1 MRIAIVGAGAVGGY
15 FGGLLARAGNEVTL
29 LARGQHLDAIRR
41 NGLEVRSSKGNFT
54 VPVHATDDPADAGPV
69 DLAILAVKTY
79 QNAVAIPSI
88 APLMGAATS
97 VVTLQNGVEAYKEVG
112 RAYGT
117 EHVLPGA
124 AYIETHVAAPGVVEQ
139 VGDVVRIV
147 FGEVD
152 GSTTRRAQDILDTF
166 KAADINVELADDVLK
181 ALWTK
186 FIFIA
191 TLAGVTSTSRAS
203 MAPLLADSESRKM
216 VLACLRE
223 IEAVGRAERVAL
235 DDDVVEKIMAYMEST
250 AKDLHASMHTDLEL
264 GRPLELEAL
273 NGSVVRLGREHGVST
288 PVNDVLY
295 SLLIVHKDGDEQPR
309 PQ

>member
-29 LARGQHLDAIRR
+29 LARGKHLDAIRR
-41 NGLEVRSSKGNFT
+41 NGLEVRSSRGNFN
-54 VPVHATDDPADAGPV
+54 VPVHATDNPADAGPV
-69 DLAILAVKTY
+69 DLVFLTVKTY
-79 QNAVAIPSI
+79 QNDDAIPSM
-88 APLMGAATS
+88 APLMGDATCAI
-97 VVTLQNGVEAYKEVG
+97 TLQNGVEAYKQVG
-112 RAYGT
+112 SAYGMGR
-117 EHVLPGA
+117 VLPGA
-124 AYIETHVAAPGVVEQ
+124 AYIETHVAGPGVVEQ

-152 GSTTRRAQDILDTF
+152 GSSTKRAQDIQDTLR
-166 KAADINVELADDVLK
+166 AAEINSELADDVLK
-181 ALWTK
+181 ALWAK

-203 MAPLLADSESRKM
+203 MDPLLADPESRAM

-223 IEAVGRAERVAL
+223 IEAVGRAEGVSL
-235 DDDVVEKIMAYMEST
+235 DDDVVDKIMAYMEST

-273 NGSVVRLGREHGVST
+273 NGTVVRLGREHGVPT

-295 SLLIVHKDGDEQPR
+295 SLLVVHKDGR
-309 PQ
+309 P

>member
-29 LARGQHLDAIRR
+29 LARGEHLEAIRR
-41 NGLEVRSSKGNFT
+41 NDLEVRSNWGNFN
-54 VPVHATDDPADAGPV
+54 VAVQATDDPADVGPV
-69 DLAILAVKTY
+69 DLAFLTVKTY
-79 QNAVAIPSI
+79 QNAAAIPSM
-88 APLMGAATS
+88 APLMGSATS
-97 VVTLQNGVEAYKEVG
+97 VITLQNGVEAYKEVG
-112 RAYGT
+112 RAYGM
-117 EHVLPGA
+117 ERVLPGA
-124 AYIETHVAAPGVVEQ
+124 AYIETHLAEPGIVEQ

-147 FGEVD
+147 FGEAD
-152 GSTTRRAQDILDTF
+152 GSTTLRALDIQETLR
-166 KAADINVELADDVLK
+166 AADINSELADDVLK

-203 MAPLLADSESRKM
+203 MDPLLADPESRAM

-223 IEAVGRAERVAL
+223 IEAVGRAEGVSL
-235 DDDVVEKIMAYMEST
+235 DADVVDKIMAYMEST

-273 NGSVVRLGREHGVST
+273 NGTVVRLGREHSIPT

-295 SLLIVHKDGDEQPR
+295 SLLVVHKDGYQ
-309 PQ
+309 

>member
-15 FGGLLARAGNEVTL
+15 FGGLLARADNEVTL

-79 QNAVAIPSI
+79 QNAAAIPFMT
-88 APLMGAATS
+88 PLMGDATS
-97 VVTLQNGVEAYKEVG
+97 VLTLQNGVEAYKEVG
-112 RAYGT
+112 SAYGT

-166 KAADINVELADDVLK
+166 KAAGINTELADNVLK

-250 AKDLHASMHTDLEL
+250 AKDLHASMHTDLEQ

-273 NGSVVRLGREHGVST
+273 NGSVVRLGREHGVPT
-288 PVNDVLY
+288 PVNDILY
-295 SLLIVHKDGDEQPR
+295 SLLIVHKDGYQ
-309 PQ
+309 

>member
-29 LARGQHLDAIRR
+29 LARGEHLDAIRR
-41 NGLEVRSSKGNFT
+41 NGLEVRSNWGNFNVT
-54 VPVHATDDPADAGPV
+54 VHAADNPAEVGPV
-69 DLAILAVKTY
+69 DLVFLTVKTY
-79 QNAVAIPSI
+79 QNAAAIPSM
-88 APLMGAATS
+88 APLVGSATS
-97 VVTLQNGVEAYKEVG
+97 VITLQNGVEAYKEVG
-112 RAYGT
+112 RSFGM
-117 EHVLPGA
+117 ERVLPGA
-124 AYIETHVAAPGVVEQ
+124 AYIETHVAEPGVVEQ
-139 VGDVVRIV
+139 VGEVVRIV

-152 GSTTRRAQDILDTF
+152 GSTTQRAQDIQETLR
-166 KAADINVELADDVLK
+166 AADINSELADDVLK

-186 FIFIA
+186 FVFIA

-203 MAPLLADSESRKM
+203 MDPLLADPESRAM

-223 IEAVGRAERVAL
+223 IEAVGRAEGVGL
-235 DDDVVEKIMAYMEST
+235 DDDVVDKIMAYMEST

-273 NGSVVRLGREHGVST
+273 NGTVVRLGREHGVPT

-295 SLLIVHKDGDEQPR
+295 SLLVVHKDGTR
-309 PQ
+309 

>member
-29 LARGQHLDAIRR
+29 LARGAHLDAIRR
-41 NGLEVRSSKGNFT
+41 NGLEVRSNWGNFN
-54 VPVHATDDPADAGPV
+54 VSVQATDDPAEAGPV
-69 DLAILAVKTY
+69 DLAFLTVKTY
-79 QNAVAIPSI
+79 QNAAAIPSM
-88 APLMGAATS
+88 APLMGNATS
-97 VVTLQNGVEAYKEVG
+97 VITLQNGVEAYKEVG
-112 RAYGT
+112 RAYGM
-117 EHVLPGA
+117 ERVLPGA

-139 VGDVVRIV
+139 VGEVVRIV
-147 FGEVD
+147 FGEAD
-152 GSTTRRAQDILDTF
+152 GSSTQRALDIQESLR
-166 KAADINVELADDVLK
+166 AAEINSELADDVLK

-186 FIFIA
+186 FVFIA

-203 MAPLLADSESRKM
+203 MDPLLADPESRAM

-223 IEAVGRAERVAL
+223 IEAVGRAEGVGL
-235 DDDVVEKIMAYMEST
+235 DDDVVDKIMAYMEST

-273 NGSVVRLGREHGVST
+273 NGTVVRLGREHGVPT

-295 SLLIVHKDGDEQPR
+295 SLLVVHKDGYR
-309 PQ
+309 